1 MADFGFVGPSYEA
14 PSIYQDGQECINF
27 RPEIDPLK
35 QPGQRG
41 VVSLYPTPGLTTKIV
56 FQNKEEVRGMR
67 TLSGNQYMV
76 AVVGSYVYVLTY
88 DYQPTMIGQLNS
100 NTGRVGIIDNGLNV
114 YIVDGTY
121 RYTWRISN
129 PAAAAFTGS
138 ISGTTLTV
146 TLMKSGTITTGQ
158 SLFGLGVTAETVIT
172 GLGTGTGGVG
182 TYTINLT
189 NSLTSRDMNS
199 AAVAATMTGSIS
211 GTTLTVTAITG
222 TLYPGQ
228 TVQGVG
234 VTAGTIITSLGSGTV
249 VAAPTITTGGTGY
262 AVNDTVTVLGGIYG
276 TTPATYTVASVT
288 VGVATL
294 GAITGG
300 SSYTNGTYNN
310 VQMTY
315 VSGATATTYP
325 KATIVVTGGA
335 VTSVTITS
343 PGTGFTATST
353 VLSATAASIG
363 GTGTGFSVPVATL
376 TNTGSVLTLTQ
387 TNPGSYTTTPSN
399 PVSTSSSG
407 NGVDLTLTLNFG
419 TGAGSTGNYIVS
431 ASQTIA
437 SRTLYA
443 LNFSVMPSTDGAF
456 SGASSVDI
464 VDNYFVYNRPG
475 TQQFGASNP
484 LSPISQ
490 GLSFSSKDGAPDN
503 LVSLIVDHREIY
515 LMGETS
521 SEVWV
526 DVGTFPFPFQRIP
539 GTSTQH
545 GIAAKASVYRLGNSF
560 AYLSRNNRGQAMIM
574 QMNGY
579 TPTRISNHAVEQ
591 TLVGKY
597 IDDALAWTYQQEGH
611 ECYVITFP
619 TLDLTWVYDAT
630 TTMWHKWLAVDTLNV
645 FHRHRGNCC
654 AVFNGQVLVGDYQ
667 NGIIY
672 LLDPDN
678 YTDNGNEIRR
688 VRRAP
693 HIVTDLQRQYL
704 QELQIQFQPGVGL
717 TGYSQSSFSPVN
729 AVAGIGIAGIA
740 VAGTGII
747 QTVGSNPQAM
757 LRWSNDGGSTWSNE
771 HWTTIGQTGKYTN
784 RAIWR
789 RLGWSRDRVFEV
801 VVTDPI
807 KAVII
812 SANLKAEEGES

>member
-35 QPGQRG
+35 QPGERG

-76 AVVGSYVYVLTY
+76 AVVGSYVYVLTS
-88 DYQPTMIGQLNS
+88 DYVPTLIGQLNS

-146 TLMKSGTITTGQ
+146 TLMKNGTITTGQ
-158 SLFGLGVTAETVIT
+158 SLFGLGVTAATVIT

-182 TYTINLT
+182 TYTINTSHTLT
-189 NSLTSRDMNS
+189 DRDMNS

-228 TVQGVG
+228 TIQGAG
-234 VTAGTIITSLGSGTV
+234 VTPGTIITSLGSGTV
-249 VAAPTITTGGTGY
+249 IAAPTITTAGTNY

-276 TTPATYTVASVT
+276 TTPATYTVTSI
-288 VGVATL
+288 
-294 GAITGG
+294 GA
-300 SSYTNGTYNN
+300 
-310 VQMTY
+310 
-315 VSGATATTYP
+315 
-325 KATIVVTGGA
+325 GGA
-335 VTSVTITS
+335 VT
-343 PGTGFTATST
+343 G
-353 VLSATAASIG
+353 
-363 GTGTGFSVPVATL
+363 
-376 TNTGSVLTLTQ
+376 LTQ
-387 TNPGSYTTTPSN
+387 TNAGSYTSTPAN
-399 PVSTSSSG
+399 PASTSSSG
-407 NGVDLTLTLNFG
+407 NGTGLTLTLTFG
-419 TGAGSTGNYIVS
+419 TGAGSTGTYVLS
-431 ASQTIA
+431 ASQTVA
-437 SRTLYA
+437 STTLYA
-443 LNFSVMPSTDGAF
+443 LNFSIMPSTDGAF
-456 SGASSVDI
+456 SGATSVDI
-464 VDNYFVYNRPG
+464 VDNFFVYNRPN

-515 LMGETS
+515 LLGEAS

-591 TLVGKY
+591 TLVNQY
-597 IDDALAWTYQQEGH
+597 VDDALAWTYQQEGH

-630 TTMWHKWLAVDTLNV
+630 TTMWHKWLYVDSLNV
-645 FHRHRGNCC
+645 YHRHRGNCC
-654 AVFNGQVLVGDYQ
+654 AVFNGEVLVGDHS
-667 NGIIY
+667 NGIVY
-672 LLDPDN
+672 LLDPEN
-678 YTDNGNEIRR
+678 YTDNGNTIRR
-688 VRRAP
+688 LRRAP
-693 HIVTDLQRQYL
+693 HLVTDLQRQYL

-717 TGYSQSSFSPVN
+717 TGYSQSNFSPTN
-729 AVAGIGIAGIA
+729 AVAGIGIAGLA
-740 VAGTGII
+740 VAGTGIV
-747 QTVGSNPQAM
+747 QTTGANPQAM
-757 LRWSNDGGSTWSNE
+757 LRWSSDGGSTWSNE
-771 HWTTIGQTGKYTN
+771 HWTSIGQTGKYNN

-812 SANLKAEEGES
+812 SANLKAEAGES